1 MKPDADQIYRHLDLH
16 FAEIAAEYGGQIELG
31 AKYPDGDWTPFFA
44 NCNEEG
50 FALATNWAVSKNE
63 GGANIYFAPNPRPSE
78 LKKAASDSDIE
89 IAFWNFAD
97 LDKSEAAD
105 IVVRNNDLPLQ
116 YKGSKS

>member
-16 FAEIAAEYGGQIELG
+16 FAEIAVEYGGQIELG

-63 GGANIYFAPNPRPSE
+63 VGRISTSRLTPARPN
-78 LKKAASDSDIE
+78 
-89 IAFWNFAD
+89 
-97 LDKSEAAD
+97 
-105 IVVRNNDLPLQ
+105 
-116 YKGSKS
+116 